1 MSEFDYLMNE
11 INKMP
16 HLYHL
21 RISSHDGTCTYEA
34 NCKIT
39 FNGQCVLRWSVLNP
53 YFSCGF
59 LT

>member
-21 RISSHDGTCTYEA
+21 RISSHDGTYEA

-39 FNGQCVLRWSVLNP
+39 FNSMNSAYLDGQSLILIFRVA
-53 YFSCGF
+53 F
-59 LT
+59 